1 MDQRVYTTPDAEVAS
16 FPIPCPEQHAVDE
29 LLNAV
34 SLLKV
39 LAESIE
45 SYPHMHD
52 MLVVLDTA
60 MRQLK
65 PIELF
70 LYECTSPE
78 FDELFRACRRRA
90 IVEKSGG

>member
-1 MDQRVYTTPDAEVAS
+1 MDQRVYTTPNTEVAS
-16 FPIPCPEQHAVDE
+16 FPIPYPEQHAVDE
-29 LLNAV
+29 LLSAV

-39 LAESIE
+39 LTESIE
-45 SYPHMHD
+45 SNPHMMD

-70 LYECTSPE
+70 LYECTSRE
-78 FDELFRACRRRA
+78 FDEFFRSCRRRA
-90 IVEKSGG
+90 ILENTGG